1 MEGHMQRIFGI
12 VFVFG
17 LVLSQSISLQSVRDI
32 QFDDE
37 TSYLYDGIRMFADG
51 VASAERSPLYQL
63 WYWLQ
68 SLIISDRV
76 VLYYFNWSALLFVS
90 LLTLW
95 VLFRRLQVPRVLSI
109 VLLTAFSKLSL
120 FELCP
125 YVTLLG
131 MAGVGMAMLVALSG
145 RSWVDTL
152 SRLSAI
158 FGILA
163 FVRPEFT
170 VSFLLS
176 FLVLAGVSWFEN
188 GAIVRKASALAISV
202 APFLLLLAL
211 FGNPLGGTR
220 SFMAFGQHYSL
231 NVVHSESLRVDP
243 WNNWE
248 EITKRDFGDAG
259 SALDAWKANPKRF
272 EWHVWTNVRNLR
284 SVVFGMFVPTVD
296 LLRSRLTVVAG
307 MFAPLQLQ
315 EVLGRFVLSL
325 IFLGSLAG
333 LHAMY
338 TRRAGNFWSENRP
351 QILLLI
357 VTVLAAAPSLI
368 SILLIFPGEQ
378 YLRAPCLGIMAFSGW
393 GLGKLVERLGFRS
406 SDRWKPMVLAG
417 VFCLAALPGRSG
429 LAPWYLRHTV
439 SGEEPGRLTNIATIR
454 YLQGLPLVIEHGRTL
469 SVLEPD
475 YGRAV
480 YAGWDFHRISQTEC
494 RPFSECIQRKRPEVI
509 INNDRLEGYYLA
521 RDDVGY
527 KKFLGQP
534 NAFGY
539 KRMDVPKQS
548 VQIFVRNDILRQ
560 PELH

>member
-1 MEGHMQRIFGI
+1 MEGHIQRIFGI

-17 LVLSQSISLQSVRDI
+17 LVLSQSIGLQSVRDI

-37 TSYLYDGIRMFADG
+37 TVYLYDGIRIFADG
-51 VASAERSPLYQL
+51 VPSAESSPLYQL

-109 VLLTAFSKLSL
+109 VLLAAFSTLSL
-120 FELCP
+120 FEVGP

-131 MAGVGMAMLVALSG
+131 MAGVGVAMLLVLSG

-176 FLVLAGVSWFEN
+176 FLALAGVSWFEN
-188 GAIVRKASALAISV
+188 GAIVRKAGALAISV
-202 APFLLLLAL
+202 APFLLLFAL
-211 FGNPLGGTR
+211 FGNPLGGNR
-220 SFMAFGQHYSL
+220 SFMAFGQHYSV
-231 NVVHSESLRVDP
+231 NVVHLEALRVDP
-243 WNNWE
+243 WNNWQ

-259 SALDAWKANPKRF
+259 SALDAWRANPKRF
-272 EWHVWTNVRNLR
+272 GWHVWTNVRNLR
-284 SVVFGMFVPTVD
+284 SVVFGIFVP
-296 LLRSRLTVVAG
+296 A
-307 MFAPLQLQ
+307 FAPLQLRK
-315 EVLGRFVLSL
+315 VLGLFVLSV

-333 LHAMY
+333 LHAVY
-338 TRRAGNFWSENRP
+338 TRRSGNFWSENRP

-357 VTVLAAAPSLI
+357 VTLLAAVPSLI
-368 SILLIFPGEQ
+368 SILLISPDGH
-378 YLRAPCLGIMAFSGW
+378 YLLAPCLGIMAFSGW

-406 SDRWKPMVLAG
+406 SDRWKPMVVAS

-429 LAPWYLRHTV
+429 LAPWYLRDTV
-439 SGEEPGRLTNIATIR
+439 SGEGPERLTNIATIR
-454 YLQGLPLVIEHGRTL
+454 FLQGLPLVIKHGRTI

-475 YGRAV
+475 YSRAV

-494 RPFSECIQRKRPEVI
+494 RPFSECIQRKRPEVV
-509 INNDRLEGYYLA
+509 INNYRLEMYYLA

-527 KKFLGQP
+527 KTFFGQP

-548 VQIFVRNDILRQ
+548 VQIFVRSDILLQ